1 MRTLLTL
8 SLLALACAAVPAQA
22 TIAFS
27 LTPSSPTVP
36 GGSFD
41 VTLNLAD
48 AFSSN
53 PGDFITSIGFD
64 VTVLNSSVASFT
76 GFTAGP
82 LFFDAT
88 FPGSPDVFEIPND
101 PGGLSTSTVGYTDPF
116 TVAVLH
122 FNAFKAG
129 GTTIQVNAD
138 TAADINQGIY
148 YFSSPTAV
156 DFSASTPLTVSAPEA
171 GSLGLTAFALG
182 AIGVGWCRK
191 RYGSRA
197 VTATEPASTPSR
209 MTGAASPAL

>member
-8 SLLALACAAVPAQA
+8 SILTLAAASLPARA
-22 TIAFS
+22 GLVTLI
-27 LTPSSPTVP
+27 PSSPIVP

-64 VTVLNSSVASFT
+64 VNVLDSSVANFM
-76 GFTAGP
+76 GFAAGS

-88 FPGSPDVFEIPND
+88 FPGSPDVFVIPND
-101 PGGLSTSTVGYTDPF
+101 PAGLSTASIGYTDPF

-122 FNAFKAG
+122 FNALKAG
-129 GTTIQVNAD
+129 ATTIQVSAD

-156 DFSASTPLTVSAPEA
+156 DFSASTPLAVSAPEP

-182 AIGVGWCRK
+182 AIGL
-191 RYGSRA
+191 GSIRLRRRL
-197 VTATEPASTPSR
+197 P
-209 MTGAASPAL
+209 MAAGSQPR

>member
-8 SLLALACAAVPAQA
+8 SVLALAFSALPAQA
-22 TIAFS
+22 DSFS
-27 LTPSSPTVP
+27 LTPSSPIQA

-64 VTVLNSSVASFT
+64 VNVLDSSVASFT

-88 FPGSPDVFEIPND
+88 FLGSPDVFVIPND
-101 PGGLSTSTVGYTDPF
+101 PGGLSTASIGYTDPF

-122 FNAFKAG
+122 FNALKVG
-129 GTTIQVNAD
+129 GTTIQVSAD
-138 TAADINQGIY
+138 TAADINQDIY

-156 DFSASTPLTVSAPEA
+156 DFSASTPLTVSAPEP
-171 GSLGLTAFALG
+171 GSLSLTAFALG
-182 AIGVGWCRK
+182 AIGVGLRCK

-197 VTATEPASTPSR
+197 ATATEPASTPSR